1 VRAEKQADRD
11 CAAKGLAA
19 GGSALAE
26 CVLRETDSAV
36 DSPTIETASL
46 SVTPYTPTAV
56 PDASTPQTLRRE
68 QLACTEIGLEPG
80 QRAFAKCVQGLQ
92 NVLSAEERGA
102 DYVD

>member
-26 CVLRETDSAV
+26 CVLRETDSTV

-56 PDASTPQTLRRE
+56 PDSSNPASRTTRVRRNW
-68 QLACTEIGLEPG
+68 LGTGSTCIRKVCAGSP
-80 QRAFAKCVQGLQ
+80 
-92 NVLSAEERGA
+92 ER
-102 DYVD
+102 VIS